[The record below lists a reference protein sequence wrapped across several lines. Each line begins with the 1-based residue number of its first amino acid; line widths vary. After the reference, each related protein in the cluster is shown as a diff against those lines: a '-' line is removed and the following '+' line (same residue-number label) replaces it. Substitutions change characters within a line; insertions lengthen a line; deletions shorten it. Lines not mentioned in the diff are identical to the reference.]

1 MKTLFVAI
9 NAKYI
14 HTNLAVRYMHELAK
28 QNGYT
33 STEIAEYTINQRMP
47 QLLREL
53 YLTKS
58 QSYDFFLLYLEYR
71 HHIGPKLS
79 IKTSDA
85 RHQTTISRTGS
96 QL

>member
-33 STEIAEYTINQRMP
+33 STEIAEYTINQRM
-47 QLLREL
+47 RCV
-53 YLTKS
+53 
-58 QSYDFFLLYLEYR
+58 
-71 HHIGPKLS
+71 
-79 IKTSDA
+79 
-85 RHQTTISRTGS
+85 
-96 QL
+96 

>member
-33 STEIAEYTINQRMP
+33 STE
-47 QLLREL
+47 LLN
-53 YLTKS
+53 
-58 QSYDFFLLYLEYR
+58 
-71 HHIGPKLS
+71 ILS
-79 IKTSDA
+79 ISTHASVIA
-85 RHQTTISRTGS
+85 
-96 QL
+96 

>member
-33 STEIAEYTINQRMP
+33 STEIAEYTINVCP
-47 QLLREL
+47 
-53 YLTKS
+53 
-58 QSYDFFLLYLEYR
+58 SYCVNYILQKP
-71 HHIGPKLS
+71 I
-79 IKTSDA
+79 I
-85 RHQTTISRTGS
+85 
-96 QL
+96 

>member
-53 YLTKS
+53 
-58 QSYDFFLLYLEYR
+58 
-71 HHIGPKLS
+71 
-79 IKTSDA
+79 
-85 RHQTTISRTGS
+85 
-96 QL
+96 

>member
-53 YLTKS
+53 YLTKANHMIFS
-58 QSYDFFLLYLEYR
+58 CYIWNIDIILR
-71 HHIGPKLS
+71 PMLS

-85 RHQTTISRTGS
+85 RHQTTAGRTGS